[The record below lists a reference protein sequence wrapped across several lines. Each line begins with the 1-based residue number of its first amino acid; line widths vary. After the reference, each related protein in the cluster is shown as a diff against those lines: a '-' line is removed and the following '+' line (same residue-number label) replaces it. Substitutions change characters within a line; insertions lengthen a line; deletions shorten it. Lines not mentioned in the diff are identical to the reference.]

1 MNARLD
7 AIPLAAAR
15 LEREKVELAIE
26 RSKLEARK
34 AAVVRV
40 ADAVGDGLALR
51 RASRPWPH
59 RSLRPLWAVIRDA
72 RRVHRLP
79 GTPCHGR
86 RA

>member
-7 AIPLAAAR
+7 AIPLATAR

-51 RASRPWPH
+51 RLLAERFAALDRKST
-59 RSLRPLWAVIRDA
+59 
-72 RRVHRLP
+72 RLNSS
-79 GTPCHGR
+79 H
-86 RA
+86 